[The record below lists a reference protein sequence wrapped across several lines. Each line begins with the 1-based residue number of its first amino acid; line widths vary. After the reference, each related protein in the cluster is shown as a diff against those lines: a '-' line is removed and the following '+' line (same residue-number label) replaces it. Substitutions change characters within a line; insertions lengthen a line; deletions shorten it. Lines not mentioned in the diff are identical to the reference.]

1 MKPAVP
7 SRDRRFP
14 RVSAA
19 DARASRLG
27 MALLAR
33 LPARTAVTLGGLGRL
48 EIRVAGLAAGD
59 RARAELVSL
68 GLGRPRI
75 EGRVSVDV
83 LLARALV
90 QAALRDHA
98 ASVATPAV
106 AAGSGS
112 FVGQLGFGERGV
124 LAGLVA
130 RVFESLDLPLAL
142 ALDAPARGDAELLV
156 VALEITAVGVRG
168 WAELEVPTRWLGEVA
183 RVVPGGEALGA
194 LDVTARLELC
204 RTFIKASDLAG
215 VAEGDAVVFD
225 GRAALDLVGDWPVA
239 LVMGEASA
247 DAALSMT
254 GRLEVR
260 RSFRALAANRIEEG
274 TLTGEVVDDTGDG
287 RDEDA
292 GSEVTARIDVT
303 AVLAAVPVEVVA
315 EVGRI
320 VLRGDEVLG
329 LAPGVVLSLGGPRVA
344 EVTLRVGDQAWAEGE
359 LVDVEG
365 ALAVRITRVVRPTSS
380 R

>member
-1 MKPAVP
+1 
-7 SRDRRFP
+7 
-14 RVSAA
+14 
-19 DARASRLG
+19 